1 MADSFLPYKNPDTTD
16 AKLDSESL
24 TVGSETVERERIQ
37 IAGKGAAEIAEVK
50 DAPPEQDHHG
60 VVTRPVKTAVI
71 LATISDAKTATG
83 QVGSTQDIGA
93 RFFSM
98 QLSGTWVGSVGLEES
113 NDGTNW
119 DFIGMQDID
128 DNSVTASGNTYTSS
142 TVNGIH
148 YGYVRARYV
157 RVVVYSYTSGTIQ
170 IDVNFYGEALP
181 PTMVR
186 VKIPSAPSSPAR
198 QADVSYSAG
207 ELLMKAGGVAND
219 AGTDFGA
226 DQDWVPMGLTRKGT
240 SRQTARPEVLATI
253 SGSATATGV
262 VGSQQDIGAKSLT
275 LQLTGTWS
283 ATVVVEQSND
293 NTNWVGTILYDI
305 AGSVMGGSGGVFTGI
320 TLNGIFIA
328 NIHARYVRIRISSYT
343 SGTVVVTGVL
353 WGEPVTPSTIKI
365 VPHSATTTGLIKQE
379 DSAHGSGDVGV
390 FVLAVRNDNGASA
403 FGSANGDYIPF
414 GVDNAGVPFTPAAR
428 PTGAGLTQHKRISTA
443 DTNGV
448 SLKGSAGQIYAIQVS
463 NIHSTDKRYLKL
475 YNKASSPTVG
485 TDTPVKT
492 LTLFPGQSLTLYW
505 EVGLPFTTGIAY
517 AITSW
522 LADNDTGAIGAN
534 EVMLNIDYI

>member
-16 AKLDSESL
+16 KKLDSESL
-24 TVGSETVERERIQ
+24 TVGSDTVERERIQ
-37 IAGKGAAEIAEVK
+37 IAGKGAAELAEVK
-50 DAPPEQDHHG
+50 NASPAKDHHG

-93 RFFSM
+93 RFFSL

-113 NDGTNW
+113 NDNTNW

-128 DNSVTASGNTYTSS
+128 DNSVTASGGTYTSS

-157 RVVVYSYTSGTIQ
+157 RVVVYAYTSGTIQ
-170 IDVNFYGEALP
+170 IDTNFYGEAPP

-207 ELLMKAGGVAND
+207 ELLIKAGGVAND

-226 DQDWVPMGLTRKGT
+226 DQDWVPMGLTKKGT
-240 SRQTARPEVLATI
+240 SRQTGRPEVLATI
-253 SGSATATGV
+253 SGSVTATGV
-262 VGSQQDIGAKSLT
+262 VGSQQDNGAKSLT
-275 LQLTGTWS
+275 LQLTGTWVG
-283 ATVVVEQSND
+283 TVVVEQSND
-293 NTNWVGTILYDI
+293 NSNWVGTILYDV

-320 TLNGIFIA
+320 TLNGMFIA
-328 NIHARYVRIRISSYT
+328 NIHARYVRIRVSSYT
-343 SGTVVVTGVL
+343 SGTIVVTGIL
-353 WGEPVTPSTIKI
+353 WGEPVSPSTIKI
-365 VPHSATTTGLIKQE
+365 VPHSSTTTGLIKQE

-390 FVLAVRNDNGASA
+390 FVLAVRNDNGATA
-403 FGSANGDYIPF
+403 FGSANGDYIPI
-414 GVDNAGVPFTPAAR
+414 GVDNAGAPLTPAAR

-463 NIHSTDKRYLKL
+463 NIHATDKRYLKL
-475 YNKASSPTVG
+475 YNKASAPTVG

-534 EVMLNIDYI
+534 EIVLNIDYI

>member
-24 TVGSETVERERIQ
+24 TVGSDTVERERIQ

-71 LATISDAKTATG
+71 LATVSDAKTATG
-83 QVGSTQDIGA
+83 VVGSLQDIGA
-93 RFFSM
+93 RFFSL

-128 DNSVTASGNTYTSS
+128 DNSVTASGGTYTSS

-186 VKIPSAPSSPAR
+186 VKIPSATSSPAR
-198 QADVSYSAG
+198 QADAAYSAG
-207 ELLMKAGGVAND
+207 EIMMKAGGVAND

-240 SRQTARPEVLATI
+240 SRQTGRPEVLATI
-253 SGSATATGV
+253 SGSATATGN
-262 VGSQQDIGAKSLT
+262 VGSQQDNGAKSLT
-275 LQLTGTWS
+275 LQLTGTWVG
-283 ATVVVEQSND
+283 TVIVEQSND

-328 NIHARYVRIRISSYT
+328 NIHARYVRIRVSAYT
-343 SGTVVVTGVL
+343 SGTIVVTGVL
-353 WGEPVTPSTIKI
+353 WGEPVSPSTIKI
-365 VPHSATTTGLIKQE
+365 IPHSSTTTGLIKQE
-379 DSAHGSGDVGV
+379 DSAHASGDVGV
-390 FVLAVRNDNGASA
+390 FVLAVRNDNGATA
-403 FGSANGDYIPF
+403 FGSANGDYIPI

-448 SLKGSAGQIYAIQVS
+448 SLKGSAGQIYAIQIS
-463 NIHSTDKRYLKL
+463 NIHATDKRYLKL
-475 YNKASSPTVG
+475 YNKASAPTVG

-534 EVMLNIDYI
+534 EVVLNIDYI

>member
-24 TVGSETVERERIQ
+24 TVGAETVERERIQ

-98 QLSGTWVGSVGLEES
+98 QLTGTWVGSVGLEES

-128 DNSVTASGNTYTSS
+128 DNSVTASGGTYTSS

-157 RVVVYSYTSGTIQ
+157 RVVVYAYTSGTIQ
-170 IDVNFYGEALP
+170 VDVNFYGEALP

-186 VKIPSAPSSPAR
+186 VKIPSAASSPAR
-198 QADVSYSAG
+198 QADAAYSAG
-207 ELLMKAGGVAND
+207 EVMMKAGGVAND

-275 LQLTGTWS
+275 LQLTGTWA
-283 ATVVVEQSND
+283 ATVVV
-293 NTNWVGTILYDI
+293 
-305 AGSVMGGSGGVFTGI
+305 
-320 TLNGIFIA
+320 
-328 NIHARYVRIRISSYT
+328 
-343 SGTVVVTGVL
+343 
-353 WGEPVTPSTIKI
+353 
-365 VPHSATTTGLIKQE
+365 
-379 DSAHGSGDVGV
+379 
-390 FVLAVRNDNGASA
+390 
-403 FGSANGDYIPF
+403 
-414 GVDNAGVPFTPAAR
+414 
-428 PTGAGLTQHKRISTA
+428 
-443 DTNGV
+443 
-448 SLKGSAGQIYAIQVS
+448 
-463 NIHSTDKRYLKL
+463 
-475 YNKASSPTVG
+475 
-485 TDTPVKT
+485 
-492 LTLFPGQSLTLYW
+492 
-505 EVGLPFTTGIAY
+505 
-517 AITSW
+517 
-522 LADNDTGAIGAN
+522 
-534 EVMLNIDYI
+534 